1 MPRTLAAHDFHPEGR
16 VTHTIFAIIEII
28 TPSRS
33 RPTTRTSSPRPS
45 MSRIPSLAEVSSASS
60 SRMPSYAE
68 SSSASSSRMPSYAES
83 STSGAPLTPVVSGT
97 HTPPYEDTVEIVKG
111 KRTCMVV
118 HENPGEGVI
127 NLDLK
132 GEGVTPGLGVYN
144 QHYTSDIV
152 SHSSPLLADLIVD
165 HMCIVQLQTGLSRSC
180 PTHNR
185 PCNRSI
191 SGTDYESQIP
201 S

>member
-16 VTHTIFAIIEII
+16 VTHTVFANVDVI

-33 RPTTRTSSPRPS
+33 RPTTRPPSPRPS
-45 MSRIPSLAEVSSASS
+45 ASRQSSQ
-60 SRMPSYAE
+60 
-68 SSSASSSRMPSYAES
+68 
-83 STSGAPLTPVVSGT
+83 SGGGALTPDDPGT
-97 HTPPYEDTVEIVKG
+97 HTPPYEDTIERITG

-132 GEGVTPGLGVYN
+132 GEGVTPGLGVYT

-152 SHSSPLLADLIVD
+152 RDFYTHVMVADCAVD
-165 HMCIVQLQTGLSRSC
+165 HMRIAQLQALFTGSSA
-180 PTHNR
+180 
-185 PCNRSI
+185 
-191 SGTDYESQIP
+191 
-201 S
+201 